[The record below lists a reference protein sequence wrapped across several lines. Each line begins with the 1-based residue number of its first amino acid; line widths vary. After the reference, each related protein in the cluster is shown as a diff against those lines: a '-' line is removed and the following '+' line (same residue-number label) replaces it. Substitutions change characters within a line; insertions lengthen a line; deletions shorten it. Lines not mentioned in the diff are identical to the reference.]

1 MATANQNS
9 QQGVTAILGI
19 GVTGLSVARFL
30 ASRQREFVVCDT
42 RDAPPLLET
51 FKKEFPTVKC
61 FLGANAKQVLESA
74 CELVVSPGLAQDEPL
89 LVAARDN
96 NIGVVGD
103 IELFARHVKAPVAA
117 ITGSNGKSTV
127 TALLGEMAKAAGLR
141 VAVGGNLGTPAL
153 ELLADDRQLYVLELS
168 SFQLEIT
175 HSLKPAVSTILNLS
189 EDHLDR
195 YGSMGNYLAAKQ
207 RIFQGAAHI
216 VCNRDDSA
224 TRPGDVSVPLSSFG
238 LEASELTESDVQQ
251 CGVASR
257 NGEFWL
263 HGPNGDLMP
272 VDELCLKG
280 SHNWANALAAVAMG
294 SVLGLADKAMI
305 AAMREFPGLDHRCQ
319 TVRTLDGVS
328 YINDSKATNVGAT
341 LAALEGLGNKEQR
354 NILWIAGGDGK
365 GAEFH
370 ELRSTVAAT
379 VKQALLIGV
388 DGPRIG
394 EAIAGATEVESQP
407 SLESAVARAR
417 QLAQPGDLVLLSPA
431 CASFDM
437 FNNFEHR
444 GDMFAKA
451 AEALS

>member
-1 MATANQNS
+1 M
-9 QQGVTAILGI
+9 TAILGI
-19 GVTGLSVARFL
+19 GVTGLSVVRFL
-30 ASRQREFVVCDT
+30 ASRQVPFVVCDT
-42 RDAPPLLET
+42 REQPPLLAQFEQ
-51 FKKEFPTVKC
+51 EFPGVDC
-61 FLGANAKQVLESA
+61 FLGADAAQALQGAS
-74 CELVVSPGLAQDEPL
+74 ELVVSPGLAPDEPL
-89 LVAARDN
+89 LVAARQQG
-96 NIGVVGD
+96 IEVIGD

-153 ELLADDRQLYVLELS
+153 ELLAEDCELYVLELS

-175 HSLKPAVSTILNLS
+175 HNLKPAVSTILNLS

-195 YGSMGNYLAAKQ
+195 YGSMDSYLAAKQ
-207 RIFQGAAHI
+207 RIFHGAAHI
-216 VCNRDDSA
+216 VCNRDDNA
-224 TRPGDVSVPLSSFG
+224 TRPGDSAAELSSFG
-238 LEASELTESDVQQ
+238 LQLSERTLSDIHQ
-251 CGVASR
+251 CGIANR
-257 NGEFWL
+257 GGDLWL
-263 HGPNGDLMP
+263 HGPDGDLMP
-272 VDELCLKG
+272 VAELCIKG
-280 SHNWANALAAVAMG
+280 SHNWANALAAMAMG
-294 SVLGLADKAMI
+294 AVLGLTQEAMA
-305 AAMREFPGLDHRCQ
+305 AAMKTFPGLDHRCQ

-341 LAALEGLGNKEQR
+341 LAALEGLGNKEHP
-354 NILWIAGGDGK
+354 NIVWIAGGDGK

-388 DGPRIG
+388 DGLRIG
-394 EAIAGATEVESQP
+394 EAIAGATDIESHQ
-407 SLESAVARAR
+407 SLEGAVARAR

-451 AEALS
+451 AEALQ

>member
-1 MATANQNS
+1 MKLTDHNAQNS
-9 QQGVTAILGI
+9 VTAILGI
-19 GVTGLSVARFL
+19 GVTGLSAARFL
-30 ASRQREFVVCDT
+30 ASRQVAFVVCDT

-51 FKKEFPTVKC
+51 FKNEFPDVEC
-61 FLGANAKQVLESA
+61 FLGADAGQVLQLA
-74 CELVVSPGLAQDEPL
+74 AELVVSPGLAPDEPL
-89 LVAARDN
+89 LVQAKQRD
-96 NIGVVGD
+96 IDVIGD

-127 TALLGEMAKAAGLR
+127 TALMGEMAKAAGLR

-153 ELLADDRQLYVLELS
+153 ELLADDRELYVLELS

-195 YGSMGNYLAAKQ
+195 YGSMASYLAAKQ
-207 RIFQGAAHI
+207 RIFHGAEHI

-224 TRPGDVSVPLSSFG
+224 TRPVDGDAQISSFG
-238 LEASELTESDVQQ
+238 LDASEQTESDKHQ
-251 CGVASR
+251 CGVANR
-257 NGEFWL
+257 DGELWL
-263 HGPNGDLMP
+263 HGADGDLMP
-272 VDELCLKG
+272 VDELRIKG
-280 SHNWANALAAVAMG
+280 RHNWANALAAMAMG
-294 SVLGLADKAMI
+294 AVLELPEDAM
-305 AAMREFPGLDHRCQ
+305 AKAMREFPGLDHRCQ

-341 LAALEGLGNKEQR
+341 LAALEGLADSERR
-354 NILWIAGGDGK
+354 NIFWIAGGDGK

-370 ELRSTVAAT
+370 ELRSAVAAT
-379 VKQALLIGV
+379 VKLALLIGV
-388 DGPRIG
+388 DGHRIG
-394 EAIAGATEVESQP
+394 EAIADAADMERHESLQT
-407 SLESAVARAR
+407 AVARAR

-444 GDMFAKA
+444 GEMFAKA